1 MSYQITHEQLEE
13 IEHVEAMSDRFYHET
28 KSTEH
33 LSVSV
38 GLFSIKTHLL
48 YHMNYEQVDD
58 GMSCGIDV
66 ALEKQGEKEQC

>member
-1 MSYQITHEQLEE
+1 MKEIEPKLARELLEE

-48 YHMNYEQVDD
+48 YHMNYELQ
-58 GMSCGIDV
+58 
-66 ALEKQGEKEQC
+66 LQEGES

>member
-1 MSYQITHEQLEE
+1 MKEIEPKLARELLEE

-48 YHMNYEQVDD
+48 YHMNYEQQ
-58 GMSCGIDV
+58 
-66 ALEKQGEKEQC
+66 LQGGE